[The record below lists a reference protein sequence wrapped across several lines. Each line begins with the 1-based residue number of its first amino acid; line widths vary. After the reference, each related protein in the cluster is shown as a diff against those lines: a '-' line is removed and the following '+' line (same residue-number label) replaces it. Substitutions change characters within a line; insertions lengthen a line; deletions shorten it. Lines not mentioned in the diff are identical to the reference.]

1 MRHWIPGAIA
11 RAVAAFAAGCGGD
24 RELGPPELKLG
35 RDMCKECGMIV
46 SEDRS
51 CSAWL
56 IDIGGSYEAEV
67 FDDVGCMLDRERRG
81 EAGNITARYFHDY
94 PSRAWIVG
102 KEPVFV
108 MSEAIHTP
116 MGSGIVAF
124 ADQVAAEAAAKET
137 GGKLY
142 DAVGMAAERRR
153 WMEERYGKPKDR

>member
-1 MRHWIPGAIA
+1 MRHRIPGAIA
-11 RAVAAFAAGCGGD
+11 LAVAAFAAGCGGD

-67 FDDVGCMLDRERRG
+67 FADVGCMLDRERRG

-116 MGSGIVAF
+116 MGSGIA
-124 ADQVAAEAAAKET
+124 AYSSNAEASEAARQFA
-137 GGKLY
+137 GLVI
-142 DAVGMAAERRR
+142 DWSALPAARQKF
-153 WMEERYGKPKDR
+153 MEDRYGKK